1 MKSKHQKSWSFII
14 FLTVLFM
21 AVVVLFPYFEQALWG
36 FSGKSALI
44 SRATLWELTVQHLVL
59 VMLSGTLSL
68 LAAFLLGIFAITP
81 AGREFR
87 DLLLELA
94 TIGETFPS
102 VAIIALA
109 VPALGYGML
118 PTLVALFI
126 YGILP
131 ILRNI
136 IVGIENIPAG
146 IVDTAYG
153 TGMTRW
159 QVLAKIEIPLA
170 LPVIVAG
177 IRTSVI
183 INISAATIG
192 ATVGAGGL
200 GVPII
205 SGIRTYSPLL
215 IIKGSVP
222 VALLAILADNL
233 LGKAE
238 EMLSAWSQGA

>member
-1 MKSKHQKSWSFII
+1 MKSKYRKSWTSI
-14 FLTVLFM
+14 FVLTVLFL
-21 AVVVLFPYFEQALWG
+21 AVVFLFPYLEQMLVR
-36 FSGKSALI
+36 FFPGKAILV
-44 SRATLWELTVQHLVL
+44 SRATLFELTVQHLTMVL
-59 VMLSGTLSL
+59 LSSILSL
-68 LAAFLLGIFAITP
+68 LAAISLGIFAILP

-87 DLLLELA
+87 DLLVELA
-94 TIGETFPS
+94 TFGETFPS

-109 VPALGYGML
+109 VPALGYGMM

-131 ILRNI
+131 ILRNTI
-136 IVGIENIPAG
+136 TGIENIPAG
-146 IVDTAYG
+146 IIDAAYG
-153 TGMTRW
+153 TGMSRW
-159 QVLAKIEIPLA
+159 QVLTKVELPLA

-205 SGIRTYSPLL
+205 SGIRSYNPVL

-222 VALLAILADNL
+222 VAILAVLADNL

-238 EMLSAWSQGA
+238 ELLV